1 MIIIIIIL
9 LFTSDIST
17 PPTLSPLQLV
27 ETSSLGLYSVNWTL
41 DDGEEEE
48 ERNNS
53 RSFQTLLLNI
63 TSVANDES
71 NITTTV
77 YRNMV

>member
-1 MIIIIIIL
+1 MIIIIIL

-71 NITTTV
+71 NITTTTV

>member
-1 MIIIIIIL
+1 MIIIIIL

>member
-1 MIIIIIIL
+1 MIIIIIL
-9 LFTSDIST
+9 LFTSDILT

-53 RSFQTLLLNI
+53 RSFETLLLNI

-71 NITTTV
+71 NITTTTV

>member
-17 PPTLSPLQLV
+17 PPTLSPLQLI